1 MQREL
6 SQFTL
11 SKNQRALLLAFIYVD
26 ILIFSTWL
34 AYNLRFDFGVLPAEH
49 QPHMRTIWSWVWL
62 VKLGAL
68 WATGQFSSL
77 LSYFSLPD
85 LKRIAIGQLPIT
97 LALIIGWYCVEALHF
112 MSRSVIIMDAMISL
126 LGISAMRLMFRILR
140 LRTDVDRPAANKIHV
155 AIVGAGAAGAAL
167 ARELQSNSQYD
178 PVAFFDDSEAK
189 RGTQVHGINV
199 YGAIESLMDHDLQGV
214 TEAII
219 AMPSANGKRIQ
230 EIVHFLND
238 EGIQCRTLPSVNQLA
253 SGEMIASIRPLEI
266 HDILGRDPVDL
277 ECGEVPEVYSGRTIL
292 ISGAG
297 GSIGSEL
304 CRQII
309 NLEID
314 RLVLVDICEYNL
326 FRIRTELDG
335 TGVDIHSELIDI
347 GEESR
352 VHQLMKRHQPDVIFH
367 AAAFKHVDLLESQV
381 EAAIENNIKSTNCL
395 AKAAEDFNVRRFV
408 LISTDKAVNP
418 TSVMGE
424 SKRAAELLVEAY
436 AQRENEVKFMSVRF
450 GNVLGSSGSVVPIFD
465 EQIKTGGPV
474 TVRDKRMT
482 RFFMSIPEAAGLVLR
497 SAAMGVNG
505 DRFILDMGKPV
516 KICDLAQQMIS
527 LAGMTLG
534 KEIDIQYTGMLA
546 GEKLH
551 EELIYPDEIMEDTS
565 HTKIRKIKCSEPAE
579 QQNLHRLITTISS
592 WNAGSH
598 TCNRAWLHNLLKEH
612 SLPSN

>member
-49 QPHMRTIWSWVWL
+49 KPHMRTIWSWVWL

-140 LRTDVDRPAANKIHV
+140 LRTDVDRAAENKIHV

-347 GEESR
+347 REESR

-527 LAGMTLG
+527 LAGMTPG

-565 HTKIRKIKCSEPAE
+565 HTKIRKIKCSEPTK
-579 QQNLHRLITTISS
+579 QQNLHRLITTINS

>member
-11 SKNQRALLLAFIYVD
+11 SKNQRAILLAFIYVD

-49 QPHMRTIWSWVWL
+49 KPHMRTIWSWVWL

-309 NLEID
+309 NLETD

-335 TGVDIHSELIDI
+335 AGVDIHSELIDI
-347 GEESR
+347 REESR

-395 AKAAEDFNVRRFV
+395 AKAAEDFNVGRFV

-436 AQRENEVKFMSVRF
+436 AQCENEVKFMSVRF

-565 HTKIRKIKCSEPAE
+565 HTKIRKIKCSEPTK
-579 QQNLHRLITTISS
+579 QQNLHRLITTINS

>member
-1 MQREL
+1 MQQEL
-6 SQFTL
+6 AQFTL
-11 SKNQRALLLAFIYVD
+11 SKNQRAFLLAFIYVD

-34 AYNLRFDFGVLPAEH
+34 AYNLRFDFGALPAEH

-126 LGISAMRLMFRILR
+126 LGISTMRLMFRILR
-140 LRTDVDRPAANKIHV
+140 LRTNVDRAAANRIHV

-167 ARELQSNSQYD
+167 ARELQSNSQYN

-199 YGAIESLMDHDLQGV
+199 YGSIESLVDHDLEGV
-214 TEAII
+214 AEVII
-219 AMPSANGKRIQ
+219 AMPSANGERIQ

-238 EGIQCRTLPSVNQLA
+238 EGVQCRTIPSVNQLA
-253 SGEMIASIRPLEI
+253 SGEMIASIRPLDI

-277 ECGEVPEVYSGRTIL
+277 ECGEVSEVYSGRVIL

-309 NLEID
+309 NLEIE

-326 FRIRTELDG
+326 FRIRAELEG
-335 TGVDIHSELIDI
+335 TGVDIHSELVDI
-347 GEESR
+347 REESR
-352 VHQLMKRHQPDVIFH
+352 VHQLMQRHQPDVIFH

-395 AKAAEDFNVRRFV
+395 AKAAEDFNVGRFV

-465 EQIKTGGPV
+465 EQINTGGPV

-497 SAAMGVNG
+497 SAAMGVSG
-505 DRFILDMGKPV
+505 DRFILDMGEPV
-516 KICDLAQQMIS
+516 KICDLAQQMVS

-551 EELIYPDEIMEDTS
+551 EELIYSDEIMQDTS
-565 HTKIRKIKCSEPAE
+565 HSKIRKIKCSAPNK
-579 QQNLHRLITTISS
+579 QPDLHRLISAINS
-592 WNAGSH
+592 WNATDH
-598 TCNRAWLHNLLKEH
+598 TCNRAWLHNLLKEP

>member
-140 LRTDVDRPAANKIHV
+140 LRTDVDRAAENKIHV

-277 ECGEVPEVYSGRTIL
+277 ECGEVPEVYSGRTIV

-309 NLEID
+309 NLETD

-352 VHQLMKRHQPDVIFH
+352 VHQLMQRHQPDVIFH

-395 AKAAEDFNVRRFV
+395 AKAAEDFNVGRFV

-527 LAGMTLG
+527 LAGMTPG
-534 KEIDIQYTGMLA
+534 KEIDIQYTGMLV

-565 HTKIRKIKCSEPAE
+565 HTKIRKIKCSEPTK
-579 QQNLHRLITTISS
+579 QQNLHRLITTINS